1 MKERFDR
8 ILTDKNL
15 SATRFAGMIG
25 VHASAVSHILSG
37 RSKPGF
43 DVLAKIAQAFPDISL
58 EWLITG
64 SGDMYNHSI
73 VPKYHPQPIQENIP
87 VNEPSEPLK
96 EKVNKGGD
104 LLESKNSMPPELAAI
119 ITPAN
124 RKVVKRI
131 ILFFEDGSFE
141 DYAK

>member
-8 ILTDKNL
+8 ILVDKNL

-43 DVLAKIAQAFPDISL
+43 DVLAKIAQAFPDVSL
-58 EWLITG
+58 DWLVTG
-64 SGDMYNHSI
+64 NGGMYNNSATL
-73 VPKYHPQPIQENIP
+73 KSKPQPIQEAIP
-87 VNEPSEPLK
+87 ESRPDEPIRERTNKTIDSSE
-96 EKVNKGGD
+96 NKLGM
-104 LLESKNSMPPELAAI
+104 EAELAMMI
-119 ITPAN
+119 PSVN

>member
-8 ILTDKNL
+8 ILVDKNL

-58 EWLITG
+58 DWLVTG
-64 SGDMYNHSI
+64 NGGMYNNSATLK
-73 VPKYHPQPIQENIP
+73 PKPQPIQEETP
-87 VNEPSEPLK
+87 VSRPDEPIRERMNKKIDSSE
-96 EKVNKGGD
+96 NKPDMGA
-104 LLESKNSMPPELAAI
+104 ELAMMI
-119 ITPAN
+119 PSVN

>member
-8 ILTDKNL
+8 ILIDKNL

-58 EWLITG
+58 DWLITG
-64 SGDMYNHSI
+64 NSDMYNHSATF
-73 VPKYHPQPIQENIP
+73 KSKPQPVQEAMPVSKPNEPIQERINKTIDF
-87 VNEPSEPLK
+87 SE
-96 EKVNKGGD
+96 NKPD
-104 LLESKNSMPPELAAI
+104 MAAELATMI
-119 ITPAN
+119 PSVN